1 MKAWVADASVWT
13 PERGALSAEDGLGS
27 MSRFS
32 RTCAAVVERLL
43 VPDGDVLVILGT
55 STDPSASPA
64 EVTDEL
70 RGRWP
75 GSSLEIVVA
84 GAQTLPLSGL
94 DALASVGCGRTV
106 VWAVVDLKPGAEL
119 AAVLRLSAVATD
131 TVLEILPT
139 EEVAPPV
146 ADHLNSCAGVLSL
159 LDTVGRESVSIK
171 VDSWSLTVTPDI

>member
-13 PERGALSAEDGLGS
+13 PERGTLSAEDGLGS

-32 RTCAAVVERLL
+32 RTCAAVVERVLIPDRDVLL
-43 VPDGDVLVILGT
+43 VLGT
-55 STDPSASPA
+55 STAPSTSPT
-64 EVTDEL
+64 EVVDEL
-70 RGRWP
+70 RERWP
-75 GSSLEIVVA
+75 DSGLEIVVA
-84 GAQTLPLSGL
+84 GVQTLPLSSL
-94 DALASVGCGRTV
+94 DALVAVGCGRTV

-131 TVLEILPT
+131 TVLEVRQT
-139 EEVAPPV
+139 DEAAPPV

-159 LDTVGRESVSIK
+159 VDTVRGESVSIK